1 MKLHAENTN
10 YINENQT
17 GYYTNYLPLWRY
29 PVRNYNSETEK
40 KRVSRKTT
48 GYQRGTVFSL
58 SQLKNVHL
66 ISR

>member
-1 MKLHAENTN
+1 MRKIRN
-10 YINENQT
+10 YRYENQT
-17 GYYTNYLPLWRY
+17 GYDTNYLILWCY
-29 PVRNYNSETEK
+29 PVRNYYSETGK

-48 GYQRGTVFSL
+48 GYQRGTVLSL